1 MLCVEIVNYSIIVNG
16 HMVGHV
22 VPGRGLW
29 QGDPLSPCL
38 FIICAEGLTALIRQ
52 AENRGNLH
60 GIKICRKAPTIS
72 HLLFVDDC
80 FLFFKAPVN
89 EATVLKNILSV
100 YEAASGQAIY
110 LHKSE
115 FYCSRNVPAEVRE
128 AIATQLGVT
137 QVLGTGKYLELP
149 SMIGRSK
156 KSSRKRNND

>member
-1 MLCVEIVNYSIIVNG
+1 MAIWWGLLYPVEAYG
-16 HMVGHV
+16 K
-22 VPGRGLW
+22 
-29 QGDPLSPCL
+29 SPCL

-100 YEAASGQAIY
+100 YEEASDQAIN

-137 QVLGTGKYLELP
+137 QVLGTGKYLRLP
-149 SMIGRSK
+149 SMISRSK
-156 KSSRKRNND
+156 KSTFKFIKDRIRKKKILGAVNTYLK